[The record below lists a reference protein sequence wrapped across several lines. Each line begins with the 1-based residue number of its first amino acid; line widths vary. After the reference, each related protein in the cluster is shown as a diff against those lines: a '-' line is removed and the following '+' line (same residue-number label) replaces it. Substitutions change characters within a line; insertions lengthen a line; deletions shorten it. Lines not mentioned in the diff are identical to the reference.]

1 MTRILTKQR
10 VTLLSA
16 VVISAVAIS
25 MILVIQAV
33 STSIVEVS
41 SASVTYQDPMAAYAT
56 FTNIGNYYVR
66 ADCANLT
73 LANQCALLVSLSL
86 VNNNFYTKSLSLKV
100 SNVVASTLAVG
111 VSTYTE
117 PPQQFTVGYGTDG
130 LNTRLVTIA
139 PSFVAP
145 GGTWT
150 FTVYI
155 FNPPAVS
162 GKPALNLSVG
172 GQVVENHFL
181 GRTLDLQSSFP
192 LPRSS

>member
-1 MTRILTKQR
+1 
-10 VTLLSA
+10 
-16 VVISAVAIS
+16 VITA
-25 MILVIQAV
+25 ILVIQTL

-56 FTNIGNYYVR
+56 FTNVGNYYVR

-86 VNNNFYTKSLSLKV
+86 ANNNFYTKSVSLKV

-139 PSFVAP
+139 PSFVAL

-155 FNPPAVS
+155 FNPPTVS
-162 GKPALNLSVG
+162 GKPALNLAVG
-172 GQVVENHFL
+172 GKVVENHFL

-192 LPRSS
+192 LPGSS

>member
-1 MTRILTKQR
+1 LTSILTRRR
-10 VTLLSA
+10 VTLLSTVA
-16 VVISAVAIS
+16 IAVAITA
-25 MILVIQAV
+25 ILVIQTL

-86 VNNNFYTKSLSLKV
+86 ANNNLYTRSMSLKV

-150 FTVYI
+150 FTVYV

-162 GKPALNLSVG
+162 GKPALNLAVEG
-172 GQVVENHFL
+172 KVVENHFL

-192 LPRSS
+192 LPGSS

>member
-1 MTRILTKQR
+1 MIT
-10 VTLLSA
+10 A
-16 VVISAVAIS
+16 
-25 MILVIQAV
+25 ILVIQTL

-56 FTNIGNYYVR
+56 FTNVGNYYVR

-73 LANQCALLVSLSL
+73 LSNQCALLVSLSL
-86 VNNNFYTKSLSLKV
+86 ANNNFYTKSMSLKV

-139 PSFVAP
+139 PSFVAL

-155 FNPPAVS
+155 FNPPTVS
-162 GKPALNLSVG
+162 GKPALNLAVG
-172 GQVVENHFL
+172 GKVVENHFL

-192 LPRSS
+192 LPSST

>member
-1 MTRILTKQR
+1 MTRILTKR
-10 VTLLSA
+10 RATLLSA
-16 VVISAVAIS
+16 VAIAVVITA
-25 MILVIQAV
+25 ILVIQTL

-86 VNNNFYTKSLSLKV
+86 ANNNFYTKSMSLKV

-145 GGTWT
+145 GSTWT

-172 GQVVENHFL
+172 GKVVENHFL

-192 LPRSS
+192 LPGSS